1 VALVALLTTYVIPK
15 FATLYESSQSQLPLV
30 TVYVVAVSKAVEN
43 NLSWVGPLLLTVALG
58 FFFWRRTDHGREVL
72 DGLLLRLPIIGDII
86 RQSTTVRFCRSAA
99 TLLNGGLP
107 LLESLDI
114 ASEVIGNRRIART
127 MPDVV
132 RGIQEGKTLVEVLEQ
147 AGWLPPLATDM
158 IGVGEQSG
166 ALVTMLDEVAQF
178 YEAELDVKIASLT
191 ALVEPVVLTFMGAI
205 VLIVVMAL
213 YLPILNFATG
223 GAVAR

>member
-1 VALVALLTTYVIPK
+1 M
-15 FATLYESSQSQLPLV
+15 
-30 TVYVVAVSKAVEN
+30 
-43 NLSWVGPLLLTVALG
+43 
-58 FFFWRRTDHGREVL
+58 
-72 DGLLLRLPIIGDII
+72 
-86 RQSTTVRFCRSAA
+86 
-99 TLLNGGLP
+99 
-107 LLESLDI
+107 
-114 ASEVIGNRRIART
+114 

-132 RGIQEGKTLVEVLEQ
+132 RGIQEGKTLVEVLER

>member
-1 VALVALLTTYVIPK
+1 
-15 FATLYESSQSQLPLV
+15 
-30 TVYVVAVSKAVEN
+30 
-43 NLSWVGPLLLTVALG
+43 
-58 FFFWRRTDHGREVL
+58 
-72 DGLLLRLPIIGDII
+72 
-86 RQSTTVRFCRSAA
+86 
-99 TLLNGGLP
+99 LP